1 MRFER
6 MLPAELRAARD
17 RGLPFVLPIGAMDY
31 HGEGLP
37 VGADLLAVTGVL
49 DRLGDGAVI
58 LPPFAYG
65 AATHAALGP
74 EGTGTLHL
82 DATPVLPLAEAMFS
96 ALLAAGFRN
105 IHGVLHHETES
116 FAQGMPTD
124 AAFRHAARNAVLN
137 HQRAEMGTGWLPR
150 RDMADPASGQAGAA
164 EGHDWIRIHTLF
176 PRGAVM
182 VPGRVGAIEA
192 ALIRALEPG
201 IAVPETAPPDAAT
214 DAGARGI
221 EIALSHLRGC
231 LGLPAR

>member
-6 MLPAELRAARD
+6 LCPADLRDARD

-31 HGEGLP
+31 HGEHLP
-37 VGADLLAVTGVL
+37 VGADLVVVTEVL
-49 DRLGDGAVI
+49 SRLGDEVVL

-82 DATPVLPLAEAMFS
+82 DATPVMPLAEAMFT

-105 IHGVLHHETES
+105 IHGVLHHDSES

-124 AAFRHAARNAVLN
+124 AAFRHAARNAVLS
-137 HQRAEMGTGWLPR
+137 HQRDAMGTGWVPR
-150 RDMADPASGQAGAA
+150 RDITDPAAGDGEAE

-176 PRGAVM
+176 PPGAVI

-192 ALIRALEPG
+192 ALLRALDPAGEG
-201 IAVPETAPPDAAT
+201 DAAGPD
-214 DAGARGI
+214 DAGARGV
-221 EIALSHLRGC
+221 EIALAHLRGC
-231 LGLPAR
+231 LGLATG